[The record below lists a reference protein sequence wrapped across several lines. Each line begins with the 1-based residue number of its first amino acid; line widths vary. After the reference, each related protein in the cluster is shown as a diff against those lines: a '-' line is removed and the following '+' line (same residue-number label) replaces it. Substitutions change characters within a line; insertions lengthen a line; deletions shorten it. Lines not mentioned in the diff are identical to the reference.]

1 MVNYARASSQSE
13 SGKYFEWIIIVIIIN
28 FTEKYI
34 ELKRSIQHQK
44 NLLPFCF
51 PFAGGRMELSCGRF
65 SQLVIDY
72 ELITVTLA
80 QFLVEEVY
88 SLVNII
94 KMFRFFF
101 YYRWLAV
108 PPLQGPR
115 SGVFAWK
122 GVSNAAAGPYLW
134 RTVSFTILIVAIVI
148 VIVAVTINVFVIV
161 YYYYYYYFYCFH

>member
-1 MVNYARASSQSE
+1 MH
-13 SGKYFEWIIIVIIIN
+13 VI
-28 FTEKYI
+28 KLLQCI
-34 ELKRSIQHQK
+34 ELLSWPHLHEKKQQQHQK

-72 ELITVTLA
+72 GFIAATVA

-88 SLVNII
+88 SLVNIT
-94 KMFRFFF
+94 KMCLFFYFFYYYYFF

-108 PPLQGPR
+108 PPLQGAR

-134 RTVSFTILIVAIVI
+134 RTVSFTVIIVAI

-161 YYYYYYYFYCFH
+161 YYYCYYYYYYHYY

>member
-1 MVNYARASSQSE
+1 MQC
-13 SGKYFEWIIIVIIIN
+13 
-28 FTEKYI
+28 I
-34 ELKRSIQHQK
+34 ELLWWPHLHENKQQQHQT
-44 NLLPFCF
+44 NLLSFCF

-72 ELITVTLA
+72 GLIAVTVA

-88 SLVNII
+88 SLVNKI
-94 KMFRFFF
+94 KMCFVFFF
-101 YYRWLAV
+101 FNYRWLTV

-134 RTVSFTILIVAIVI
+134 RTVSCTIIIVAIVI
-148 VIVAVTINVFVIV
+148 VIVAATIDVFVIV
-161 YYYYYYYFYCFH
+161 YYYYYHYFCYFH

>member
-13 SGKYFEWIIIVIIIN
+13 SGKYFEWIIIIIIIN

-72 ELITVTLA
+72 GFIAVTVA

-88 SLVNII
+88 SLVNIT
-94 KMFRFFF
+94 KMCLFFF
-101 YYRWLAV
+101 LLLLQVTRRTPASRREKWRLCLKGDIECSGRSISLKNCEFYDYYCRY
-108 PPLQGPR
+108 R
-115 SGVFAWK
+115 
-122 GVSNAAAGPYLW
+122 Y
-134 RTVSFTILIVAIVI
+134 R
-148 VIVAVTINVFVIV
+148 
-161 YYYYYYYFYCFH
+161 YCCSYH

>member
-1 MVNYARASSQSE
+1 MHSE
-13 SGKYFEWIIIVIIIN
+13 LLWWPHLHENKQQ
-28 FTEKYI
+28 
-34 ELKRSIQHQK
+34 QHQK

-72 ELITVTLA
+72 GLIAVTVA
-80 QFLVEEVY
+80 QFLVEKVY
-88 SLVNII
+88 SLVNIT
-94 KMFRFFF
+94 KMCLVFFFFFFFFLNF

-122 GVSNAAAGPYLW
+122 GISNAAAGPYLW
-134 RTVSFTILIVAIVI
+134 RTVSFTIIIVAIVI

-161 YYYYYYYFYCFH
+161 YYYYYYYFYYFH